1 MLTTNTGDGASGEG
15 TSACVRAEFKRSG
28 GFGKA
33 PAARVKRGEIFMA
46 GGEGGRGAKGGFD
59 KVRQICTK
67 LDKVRK

>member
-1 MLTTNTGDGASGEG
+1 MLRRACGQNLSAAGD
-15 TSACVRAEFKRSG
+15 
-28 GFGKA
+28 FGKA

-67 LDKVRK
+67 LDEVRK